1 MQKFLYVFMFLF
13 LLSTY
18 TDAMGGKKKS
28 KKKKSSST
36 TSSNSG
42 TSNQSNSSNKY
53 PSVKSS
59 FQYQLSGSLKN
70 YSANV
75 VFLDLFETSSSQIS
89 SLKSQGKKVFCYFS
103 AGTSESWREDY
114 NRIPN
119 SIKGNSLEDW
129 PGERW
134 LNTKDSATL
143 NLAKSR
149 LDKAVSKKC
158 DGVDPDNVDAYDNDT
173 GFSISKNDS
182 KSFLQKLATE
192 AHNRGLLIGLKNS
205 AEIAS
210 SLSGTMDWVV
220 AEECFKYG
228 ECGSYASFISKN
240 KPVFIVEYSTSQKS
254 AWCSS
259 AKSQSM
265 SLIFSNYDLNGSM
278 STCP

>member
-1 MQKFLYVFMFLF
+1 MFLF
-13 LLSTY
+13 LFLYSTF
-18 TDAMGGKKKS
+18 TEAAGSRKKS
-28 KKKKSSST
+28 KKKSNSSSST
-36 TSSNSG
+36 SNSG
-42 TSNQSNSSNKY
+42 TSSQTNSSNKY

-70 YSANV
+70 YSVNV
-75 VFLDLFETSSSQIS
+75 VFIDLFETSSSQIT
-89 SLKSQGKKVFCYFS
+89 SLKNQGKKVFCYFS

-158 DGVDPDNVDAYDNDT
+158 DGVDPDNVDGYDNDT

-182 KSFLQKLATE
+182 KSFLQKLANE

-240 KPVFIVEYSTSQKS
+240 KPVFIVEYSTSKKS
-254 AWCSS
+254 EWCSS